1 MLVGGVPQAPAIA
14 SVNEIVMPTDPRTQ
28 LSNSLDSVLKNH
40 SVIPDEKREITITF
54 RVSYA
59 EKQRLE
65 QRCSGVVQSDY
76 IRARLFD
83 YPLPHPKLVIPEVNR
98 QVIYELKKIAN
109 NLNQQTRAINTAVKI
124 GSTPL
129 RNDVKG
135 YLVSIEE
142 LVALLEQTRAS
153 LTQAI
158 PVEGQRDDYQ
168 NQSQ

>member
-1 MLVGGVPQAPAIA
+1 MNPPDPRLELSNQLAIA
-14 SVNEIVMPTDPRTQ
+14 LTNRVVE
-28 LSNSLDSVLKNH
+28 
-40 SVIPDEKREITITF
+40 PDEKREITITF

-109 NLNQQTRAINTAVKI
+109 NLNQQTRAINTSVKI
-124 GSTPL
+124 GSQPL
-129 RNDVKG
+129 NSSVEG
-135 YLVSIEE
+135 YLEKIKE
-142 LVALLEQTRAS
+142 LAALLDMTRSS
-153 LTQAI
+153 LTQPIQA
-158 PVEGQRDDYQ
+158 ERHRDDCKD
-168 NQSQ
+168 QS